1 MVQVWMDGDVV
12 VEILTG
18 VGLVVHQE
26 ALIAEPEILDQNSV
40 AWELLVAVVGEF
52 DPPKPRVQPRVKPKR
67 DPMSEPALL
76 SFPHIAIVRGPDA
89 KPSFGSYQRQSLR
102 PLAARAQIE
111 AGHAVADRQG
121 ERLIDDDPT
130 VRFRVLDGED
140 RAGRQDADRK
150 PGPIGDPQKVE
161 IVSTRRRQ
169 NLNRRIQHSPSRCP
183 RSFLHRLA
191 GRVWKGASAHA
202 DCSREL
208 DTNRPQSLCGDVPRR
223 KSLVSSGQRARDG

>member
-1 MVQVWMDGDVV
+1 MIQPWVGRDVV

-76 SFPHIAIVRGPDA
+76 SFPHIAVVRGPDA
-89 KPSFGSYQRQSLR
+89 KPTFGPHQRQSLR

-111 AGHAVADRQG
+111 ARHAVADRQG
-121 ERLIDDDPT
+121 KRLIDDDPT
-130 VRFRVLDGED
+130 VRLRVLDGED
-140 RAGRQDADRK
+140 RAGRKDADRK

-169 NLNRRIQHSPSRCP
+169 DLN
-183 RSFLHRLA
+183 
-191 GRVWKGASAHA
+191 
-202 DCSREL
+202 
-208 DTNRPQSLCGDVPRR
+208 
-223 KSLVSSGQRARDG
+223 